1 MAQVNNNVVDT
12 KNAIALHDVIVSG
25 ELAQVAGIVSQLVEG
40 DYQKVKSPA
49 DIGACLLW
57 FATYGKHGLSPL
69 QLNTVLTELTM
80 QLPKLSKAQQ
90 EIVLAAGYSHP
101 DSGVRAQFGTMAKI
115 LGQMDFNTWSQNGT
129 PRQLWQPFDAVKVV
143 RKTRKP
149 APKKIAKS
157 EPVKAGVMDGKL

>member
-12 KNAIALHDVIVSG
+12 KNAIALHDVIVG
-25 ELAQVAGIVSQLVEG
+25 GRLAEVANIVSQLVES
-40 DYQKVKSPA
+40 DYVKVKSPA

-80 QLPKLSKAQQ
+80 QLPKLNKAQK
-90 EIVLAAGYSHP
+90 EVVLAAGYSHP

-115 LGQMDFNTWSQNGT
+115 LGQVDFNTWTQTNS
-129 PRQLWQPFDAVKVV
+129 PRNLWKPFEAVEV
-143 RKTRKP
+143 TRK
-149 APKKIAKS
+149 ATRTPKKIAKS